1 MKANLCQLRVRP
13 IPTQI
18 NDGIDLGE
26 KKFKVSLPKDP
37 IAVRPKK
44 QKKLAGHILL
54 RAPITFSSNPVQKFG
69 SGN

>member
-1 MKANLCQLRVRP
+1 MRVGS
-13 IPTQI
+13 IPTKI
-18 NDGIDLGE
+18 NDGIDLRE
-26 KKFKVSLPKDP
+26 KKSKVSLPKDP

-44 QKKLAGHILL
+44 QNKLAGHILL